1 MTYARRIAAVTAVL
15 ALGALSG
22 CAATRHPQ
30 HTASKPVV
38 LTASQIATLR
48 SYGAGDT
55 AFGLGLLSSLC
66 ASQPGRN
73 VVISPVSIASA
84 LGLAYLGAK
93 GTTAA
98 AMAQTMHL
106 PKVPLASLEA
116 GLLARSELLSSLAS
130 KGVTFTQANR
140 IWADK
145 SLPTKR
151 SYVAALRNAY
161 RASLAHVPLLSDPAS
176 ATKTI
181 DAAIARQTHGHIP
194 QLLAPGALDGS
205 TGWVLTNALYLKAA
219 WAQPFEHSKTAPG
232 PFHTASGQVRAHYL
246 NGQGYSFATDGGWS
260 AARLPYQGGRLSM
273 LALLPPTGVKRPS
286 TAGHLAGRG
295 CSLPE
300 ASQLSALAAKLAKTS
315 QTAGIA
321 LPKIKLSWS
330 GSLSDQ
336 LKALGMGIAFGPE
349 ANFTGISPKACCIS
363 LVQHAA
369 TLQVGEKGTVAS
381 AATAVGIGVSAVAPE
396 ATMLRFNR
404 PYLLAIEDSRTGE
417 PLMLA
422 WVANPTTS

>member
-1 MTYARRIAAVTAVL
+1 MTHARRIAAVTAVL

-22 CAATRHPQ
+22 CAAVRHP
-30 HTASKPVV
+30 HHAASKPVV

-55 AFGLGLLSSLC
+55 SFGLGILNSLC
-66 ASQPGRN
+66 SAQSSGN

-93 GTTAA
+93 GTTAT
-98 AMAQTMHL
+98 AMARAMAL
-106 PKVPLASLEA
+106 PDVPLPTLEA
-116 GLLARSELLSSLAS
+116 GLRARSELLSSLAS

-151 SYVAALRNAY
+151 SYIAALRTAY
-161 RASLAHVPLLSDPAS
+161 RASLAHVPLLSDPAG

-181 DAAIARQTHGHIP
+181 DASIAKETDGHIP
-194 QLLAPGALDGS
+194 QLLAPGALNGS
-205 TGWVLTNALYLKAA
+205 IGWVLTNALYLKAA
-219 WAQPFEHSKTAPG
+219 WAQPFEHADTS
-232 PFHTASGQVRAHYL
+232 TASFSTAAGHVQAHYL
-246 NGQGYSFATDGGWS
+246 NGQGYAVATDGGWT
-260 AARLPYQGGRLSM
+260 AAKLPYKGGRLAM
-273 LALLPPTGVKRPS
+273 LALLPPAGLRRPA
-286 TAGHLAGRG
+286 TAGHLAGQG

-300 ASQLSALAAKLAKTS
+300 ASELTTLAARLAKTS
-315 QTAGIA
+315 QTAAIA

-330 GSLSDQ
+330 GSLTNQ
-336 LKALGMGIAFGPE
+336 LKALGMGVAFTPN

-381 AATAVGIGVSAVAPE
+381 AATAVGISASAAEPE
-396 ATMLRFNR
+396 RTVLRFDR
-404 PYLLAIEDSRTGE
+404 PYLLAIEDARTGE

-422 WVANPTTS
+422 WVANPAAS

>member
-1 MTYARRIAAVTAVL
+1 MTHARRIAAVTTVL

-22 CAATRHPQ
+22 CTAVRHPQ

-38 LTASQIATLR
+38 LTTSQIATLR

-66 ASQPGRN
+66 ASQSSGN

-84 LGLAYLGAK
+84 LGLAYLGAR
-93 GTTAA
+93 GTTAT
-98 AMAQTMHL
+98 AMAHTMHL
-106 PKVPLASLEA
+106 PDVPLASLEA
-116 GLLARSELLSSLAS
+116 GLRARSELLSSLAS
-130 KGVTFTQANR
+130 KGVTFTQSNR

-145 SLPTKR
+145 SLPTER
-151 SYVAALRNAY
+151 SYIAALASAY
-161 RASLAHVPLLSDPAS
+161 RASLAHVPLLSDPAG

-181 DAAIARQTHGHIP
+181 DAAVAKETRGHIP
-194 QLLAPGALDGS
+194 ELLAPGALDGS
-205 TGWVLTNALYLKAA
+205 IGWVLTNALYLKAA
-219 WAQPFEHSKTAPG
+219 WAQPFEHQQTTTAS
-232 PFHTASGQVRAHYL
+232 FNTASGQVQAHYL
-246 NGQGYSFATDGGWS
+246 NGQGYSFATDGGW
-260 AARLPYQGGRLSM
+260 AAAKLPYKGGRLSM
-273 LALLPPTGVKRPS
+273 LALLPPTGVRRPA

-300 ASQLSALAAKLAKTS
+300 ASQLTTLAARLAKTS
-315 QTAGIA
+315 QTAAIA

-330 GSLSDQ
+330 GSLSNQ
-336 LKALGMGIAFGPE
+336 LKALGMGVAFTPK
-349 ANFTGISPKACCIS
+349 ANFTGISTKACCNG

-381 AATAVGIGVSAVAPE
+381 AATAVGISASAAEPE
-396 ATMLRFNR
+396 PTVLRFNR
-404 PYLLAIEDSRTGE
+404 PYLLAIEDARTGE

-422 WVANPTTS
+422 WVANPAAS